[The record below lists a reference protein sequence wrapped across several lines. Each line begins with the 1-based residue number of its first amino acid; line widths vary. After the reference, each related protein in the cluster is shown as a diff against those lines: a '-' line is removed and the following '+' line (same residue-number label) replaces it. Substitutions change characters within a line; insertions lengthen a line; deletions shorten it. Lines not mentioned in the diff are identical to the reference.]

1 MATNFSRFAWSL
13 SLAMVLGLQAASAQ
27 DNLEEAS
34 GTALE
39 RGAAAL
45 REENW
50 EAAREEFT
58 EAIATNPADPRGYIG
73 RGQALAALD
82 LPQDALADF
91 KTAMDYTNR
100 ADEASKTL
108 RAETQYQRGKMYLD
122 MGNQFIG
129 TAVPDL
135 QAAVASNP
143 NDLRYSFALGK
154 ALAIAS
160 PFSPGAGAQ
169 AEPLL
174 TKYLEENP
182 NDAEAYRLRGTAFA
196 SMNKVPEAM
205 ADLNK
210 AIELDPESYE
220 NYLTLATLEITQK
233 NFQSSVDALEKA
245 IELYKPEEGQ
255 EDIPFIQG
263 YITLAVVYEELGK
276 IATDEN
282 EARAAFEKAIATAD
296 KLIELLPEDKNYDPS
311 RAEAWRHRGIAHRFM
326 DQYGA
331 AVKDFSKSISY
342 NREQG
347 EAYFRRAICF
357 TLMGEEELALRDLK
371 STQAL
376 NYEDAR
382 AYLWQGMAYAKM
394 GDYRE
399 AIRAYNT
406 AISFSN
412 VYTDAYL
419 NRAHA
424 YFQLGEYENAI
435 ESFNECILLESENP
449 TNFYKRAL
457 CYENLGNL
465 EDAVQS
471 YTTAIEFDDKYQKAY
486 DRLIP
491 VLEQLGR
498 TELAEQYRA
507 KRAELGPTAQREA
520 AGLSAMEV
528 RNL

>member
-1 MATNFSRFAWSL
+1 MATNFSRFAWCL
-13 SLAMVLGLQAASAQ
+13 SLAMVLGLQVALAQ
-27 DNLEEAS
+27 DNLDAAA

-39 RGAAAL
+39 RGAQAIEQEDWA
-45 REENW
+45 
-50 EAAREEFT
+50 AAREAFT

-73 RGQALAALD
+73 RGQALANLD
-82 LPQDALADF
+82 LPQDALTDF

-129 TAVPDL
+129 AALPDL
-135 QAAVASNP
+135 QAAVAANSK
-143 NDLRYSFALGK
+143 DLRYAFALGK

-174 TKYLEENP
+174 TKYLEANP
-182 NDAEAYRLRGTAFA
+182 EDAEALRLRGIAFA
-196 SMNKVPEAM
+196 SMNKVEEAM

-210 AIELDPESYE
+210 AIEIDPASHET
-220 NYLTLATLEITQK
+220 YLTLATLEITQK
-233 NFQSSVDALEKA
+233 NYQEAVNALEKA
-245 IELYKPEEGQ
+245 IELYKPAEGQ
-255 EDIPFIQG
+255 ENIPFIQG
-263 YITLAVVYEELGK
+263 YISLAVVYEELGK
-276 IATDEN
+276 VAEDQAK
-282 EARAAFEKAIATAD
+282 ARAAFEKAIATVD
-296 KLIELLPEDKNYDPS
+296 TLIKLLPEDRNFDPS
-311 RAEAWRHRGIAHRFM
+311 RAEAYRHRGIANRFLE
-326 DQYGA
+326 QYGQ
-331 AVKDFSKSISY
+331 AVKDFSKSINY
-342 NREQG
+342 NPEQG
-347 EAYFRRAICF
+347 ETYFRRAICF

-376 NYEDAR
+376 NFEDAR

-394 GDYRE
+394 GNYRE
-399 AIRAYNT
+399 AIRSYNT

-412 VYTDAYL
+412 RYIDAYL

-435 ESFNECILLESENP
+435 ESFNECILLESEEP
-449 TNFYKRAL
+449 TNYYKRAL

-471 YTTAIEFDDKYQKAY
+471 YTTAIEFDDQYQKAY

-491 VLEQLGR
+491 ALEKLGR
-498 TELAEQYRA
+498 TELAEQYRV
-507 KRAELGPTAQREA
+507 KRAELGTQAR
-520 AGLSAMEV
+520 
-528 RNL
+528 R